1 MPILRPRR
9 PPPHRR
15 IDPPMEILPVV
26 EEKFPINQTTLGV
39 TTTPIVDLHNHA
51 IRFSFAPIWRFRV
64 PVDTQ
69 VIFRP
74 GDRFY
79 IHIRDGAPTP
89 VEWHGEQ
96 EVRISFLNAAQ
107 RDMKVVYQGFY
118 MEVREA
124 NDIDRM
130 AIYQIAEL
138 HVVPGGGWVFI
149 EGFAPIAPFTINSA
163 VSHFSLDTQ
172 RIRPRI

>member
-15 IDPPMEILPVV
+15 GELPIGVLPIPV
-26 EEKFPINQTTLGV
+26 EEKFPINQTTPGV
-39 TTTPIVDLHNHA
+39 TITPIAELHKHA

-79 IHIRDGAPTP
+79 LHIRDGAN

-107 RDMKVVYQGFY
+107 REMRVIYQSFY
-118 MEVREA
+118 MEAREA
-124 NDIDRM
+124 NNIDLM
-130 AIYQIAEL
+130 ATYQIAEL

-149 EGFAPIAPFTINSA
+149 EGFAPITPHTINSL
-163 VSHFSLDTQ
+163 VSHFSLDTYRIRQ
-172 RIRPRI
+172 RI